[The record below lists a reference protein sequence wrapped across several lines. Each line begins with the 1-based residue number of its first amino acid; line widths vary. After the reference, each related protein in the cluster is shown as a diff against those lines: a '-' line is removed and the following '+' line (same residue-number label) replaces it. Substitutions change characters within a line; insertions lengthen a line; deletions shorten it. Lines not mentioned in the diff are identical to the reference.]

1 MLSQNL
7 SGPKDE
13 IPKFVRAKIY
23 HPKTDQPQKM
33 LSQNLSGPKNVIPK
47 TDQLWLI
54 VKFDYFRDPPPIMA
68 RFFLLPGNLL
78 SIINR

>member
-7 SGPKDE
+7 SGPKNE

-54 VKFDYFRDPPPIMA
+54 VKFDYFRDPYGIV
-68 RFFLLPGNLL
+68 LLPGNLL
-78 SIINR
+78 YDINR